1 MQQLFLYLMIGVK
14 LNIVLGVVFEGQPKV
29 LCNTLSITASNLS
42 RWRKDKS
49 ISSEEL
55 SKFFTYGISLDWLFD
70 KSNLNISDMF
80 NHTPAGIAL
89 KNKFFPYEKPPVLS
103 MSLNEPKSNGER
115 LQHVTPFFQRRRT
128 TKKQRIVSI
137 ARGVCLLCPYLNKS

>member
-1 MQQLFLYLMIGVK
+1 MQQLFLYTMIGNK

-29 LCNTLSITASNLS
+29 LCETLHITGSNLS

-70 KSNLNISDMF
+70 KTNMNISEMF
-80 NHTPAGIAL
+80 NNSPAGIAL
-89 KNKFFPYEKPPVLS
+89 KNKFFPYEKPPVIP
-103 MSLNEPKSNGER
+103 MSLNEPKGNAER
-115 LQHVTPFFQRRRT
+115 LQHVTP
-128 TKKQRIVSI
+128 
-137 ARGVCLLCPYLNKS
+137 